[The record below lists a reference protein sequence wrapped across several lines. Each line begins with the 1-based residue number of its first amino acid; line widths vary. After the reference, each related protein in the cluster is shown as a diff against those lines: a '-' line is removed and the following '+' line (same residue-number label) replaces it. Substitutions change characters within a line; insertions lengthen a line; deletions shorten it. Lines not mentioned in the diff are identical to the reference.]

1 MFVFKHAF
9 LNLKRHTWRYLLVGI
24 ILFLLILGTV
34 VTSTVYT
41 SAKVFAKNYSKQF
54 MTLVTILEPDL
65 SSLTH
70 EKKLTKEQYLKFG
83 ESKYVNGTRMAA
95 NFPVSFDTLKTNSE
109 SSPLQVQK
117 MDGDEVKENYY
128 PSIASWFGVDTQ
140 ELKTEFL
147 QGDMEISTGRA
158 NLKMNECLISAE
170 LAKLNQLKIGDSIQ
184 VTVIGN
190 QVPEKKALVIAGIYQ
205 PKEQTASKEV
215 NELMRIQGNNIY
227 TNLETVQATKSFEE
241 YGYNNV
247 AYELKNRSDFDAF
260 LKELQKKGLP
270 DEYHVMTNEANM
282 DMLLSPVNGVGTLS
296 GTILLGFMIFGNFS
310 LALFSIRKFK
320 QEQTDIYVLRNIGI
334 TKSQLI
340 QSRLIELGVS
350 TIISFSLAFMTAR
363 LVTQPIADWQLKN
376 QKQMMGNVAQ
386 LFSVMD
392 NGKVESI
399 TTIPMILTNYSFVF
413 MIGITSLFLM
423 TIISIEAYKI
433 FKFEPIEFLLERNID
448 ES

>member
-1 MFVFKHAF
+1 MH
-9 LNLKRHTWRYLLVGI
+9 I
-24 ILFLLILGTV
+24 
-34 VTSTVYT
+34 
-41 SAKVFAKNYSKQF
+41 
-54 MTLVTILEPDL
+54 
-65 SSLTH
+65 
-70 EKKLTKEQYLKFG
+70 
-83 ESKYVNGTRMAA
+83 
-95 NFPVSFDTLKTNSE
+95 
-109 SSPLQVQK
+109 
-117 MDGDEVKENYY
+117 
-128 PSIASWFGVDTQ
+128 Q
-140 ELKTEFL
+140 E
-147 QGDMEISTGRA
+147 
-158 NLKMNECLISAE
+158 
-170 LAKLNQLKIGDSIQ
+170 
-184 VTVIGN
+184 
-190 QVPEKKALVIAGIYQ
+190 
-205 PKEQTASKEV
+205 
-215 NELMRIQGNNIY
+215 NNIY

-350 TIISFSLAFMTAR
+350 TIISFSLAFTTAR

-399 TTIPMILTNYSFVF
+399 TTIPMMLTNYSFVF

>member
-1 MFVFKHAF
+1 METRKEESKNMFVFKHAF

-34 VTSTVYT
+34 VASTVYT

-95 NFPVSFDTLKTNSE
+95 SFPVSFDTLKTNSE

-147 QGDMEISTGRA
+147 QGDMEISAGRA

-190 QVPEKKALVIAGIYQ
+190 EVPEKSVGHCW
-205 PKEQTASKEV
+205 
-215 NELMRIQGNNIY
+215 
-227 TNLETVQATKSFEE
+227 NL
-241 YGYNNV
+241 
-247 AYELKNRSDFDAF
+247 
-260 LKELQKKGLP
+260 
-270 DEYHVMTNEANM
+270 
-282 DMLLSPVNGVGTLS
+282 
-296 GTILLGFMIFGNFS
+296 
-310 LALFSIRKFK
+310 
-320 QEQTDIYVLRNIGI
+320 
-334 TKSQLI
+334 
-340 QSRLIELGVS
+340 S
-350 TIISFSLAFMTAR
+350 T
-363 LVTQPIADWQLKN
+363 
-376 QKQMMGNVAQ
+376 
-386 LFSVMD
+386 
-392 NGKVESI
+392 
-399 TTIPMILTNYSFVF
+399 
-413 MIGITSLFLM
+413 
-423 TIISIEAYKI
+423 
-433 FKFEPIEFLLERNID
+433 
-448 ES
+448 